1 MAGRT
6 PAGTAV
12 AQPSPSPLDWS
23 AAEIARRIAAREI
36 SAAEVAKAFIAR
48 IEEVN
53 PAINAVVIPRLEQAL
68 AEAAAADER
77 QARGE
82 PLGPLH
88 GVPMTVKECFHV
100 AGTKATIGLSR
111 ADFQQPATEDGV
123 MVARLR
129 RAGAIVLGKTN
140 LPQLMIWHE
149 CDNPVYGRTNNPWDL
164 ARTPGGSTGGEAAII
179 AARGSPLG
187 LGNDLG
193 GSIRVPCHFCGIHG
207 FKPTSFRLTRKG
219 TRHTLHGFEA
229 IVTQPGPMAR
239 RVDDLWLMLQVLADN
254 SHSDDSADVAPM
266 ELGDPSQV
274 DVAGL
279 RVAVWTDDGVFPP
292 SVAVQRAVRD
302 AATALAAR
310 GAEVV
315 EVNPAELCAPFSMDE
330 MFATYCSLIGSD
342 GGAGARRLVADSQ
355 LDWRVARLI
364 WLAGLG
370 PVRRGAVLSS
380 LKLTGQKWMARL
392 VGAARPASA
401 DQFWQLNYQRLSF
414 AARCGESLHS
424 RGIDAM
430 LCPPHALP
438 ATPHVAGF
446 DLIAAASYSM
456 LFNFIG
462 FPAGVVS
469 TTRVRPD
476 EARGRWQDRDVVL
489 RQAAATDEGSAGLP
503 VGVQVAALPW
513 REDIGLAVMS
523 AIERSACENPDFP
536 SRTRLF

>member
-1 MAGRT
+1 M
-6 PAGTAV
+6 P
-12 AQPSPSPLDWS
+12 QPSTSPLDWS
-23 AAEIARRIAAREI
+23 ATEIAQRIAGRQV
-36 SAAEVAKAFIAR
+36 SATEVAKAFIAR

-53 PAINAVVIPRLEQAL
+53 PALNAVVIPRFEQAL
-68 AEAAAADER
+68 AEAAAADQQ
-77 QARGE
+77 QARGQ

-111 ADFQQPATEDGV
+111 ADYQQPATEDGV

-129 RAGAIVLGKTN
+129 RAGAIILGKTN

-164 ARTPGGSTGGEAAII
+164 SRTPGGSTGGEAAII

-239 RVDDLWLMLQVLADN
+239 QVADLWLMLQVLADN
-254 SHSDDSADVAPM
+254 SNGDNPPDVPPAQ
-266 ELGDPSQV
+266 LGDPSQI
-274 DVAGL
+274 DVAAL
-279 RVAVWTDDGVFPP
+279 RVAVWTDDRVFPP
-292 SVAVQRAVRD
+292 SAAVQRAVRE
-302 AATALAAR
+302 AAAALAAR
-310 GAEVV
+310 GATIV
-315 EVNPAELCAPFSMDE
+315 ELNPAEMCAPLSMDE

-342 GGAGARRLVADSQ
+342 GGAGARRLAADSK

-370 PVRRGAVLSS
+370 PVRRSAVLSS

-392 VGAARPASA
+392 VSAARPVSA
-401 DQFWQLNYQRLSF
+401 DQFWQLSFQRLEF
-414 AARCGESLHS
+414 AARFTERLRS
-424 RGIDAM
+424 RGIDAI

-438 ATPHVAGF
+438 ATPHLAGF

-476 EARGRWQDRDVVL
+476 EAAGRWNDRDVVL

-503 VGVQVAALPW
+503 IGVQVAALPW
-513 REDIGLAVMS
+513 RDDIVLAVMG
-523 AIERSACENPDFP
+523 AIETSL
-536 SRTRLF
+536 RTKQDWPIHELAVTKA